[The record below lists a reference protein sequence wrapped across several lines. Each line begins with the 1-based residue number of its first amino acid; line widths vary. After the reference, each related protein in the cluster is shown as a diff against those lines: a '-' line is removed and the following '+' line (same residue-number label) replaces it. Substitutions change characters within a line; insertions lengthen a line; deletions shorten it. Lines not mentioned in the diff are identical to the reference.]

1 MKPKLTFLLALTF
14 LLTLFNNCYAGEITG
29 SRKIVL
35 LSLEKYVLPIIQ
47 SFNISKLK
55 RIGFDR
61 ADKTTTTFTPLEGE
75 KNINGYL
82 VTVRGMPQK
91 ENEPN
96 IMIGTVLLTGSMK
109 MQLPSFGIAMS
120 EKDKLNLKQLQAEL
134 PIMHEMILMYF
145 GKSLVSGGWK
155 LLTFN
160 RSIEDQSNLEDSSLS
175 LTMRA
180 PKLETYIKSKF
191 PSLEF
196 KSFYLDATRKK

>member
-96 IMIGTVLLTGSMK
+96 IMIGTVFLTGSMK
-109 MQLPSFGIAMS
+109 MQLPDLGIDMS
-120 EKDKLNLKQLQAEL
+120 ELQAEL
-134 PIMHEMILMYF
+134 PIAPEIILMYF

-160 RSIEDQSNLEDSSLS
+160 RSIQDQSKLEDSSLS

>member
-1 MKPKLTFLLALTF
+1 MRERKTKPLTFLLALTF

-29 SRKIVL
+29 SSKIVR
-35 LSLEKYVLPIIQ
+35 LSLEEYALPIIQ
-47 SFNISKLK
+47 SFNVSKLK
-55 RIGFDR
+55 KIGFDR
-61 ADKTTTTFTPLEGE
+61 ADKATANLPPIEGT
-75 KNINGYL
+75 KNINGYE
-82 VTVRGMPQK
+82 VIVRGIPQK

-96 IMIGTVLLTGSMK
+96 IMIGTVFLTGSTK
-109 MQLPSFGIAMS
+109 MRLLDLGIDMS
-120 EKDKLNLKQLQAEL
+120 DLQEEL
-134 PIMHEMILMYF
+134 PTMPEMILMWF

-160 RSIEDQSNLEDSSLS
+160 SSIEDQSKLEDSSLS

-196 KSFYLDATRKK
+196 KSFYLDATRK

>member
-1 MKPKLTFLLALTF
+1 MKTKITFLLSLTFLLVSSI
-14 LLTLFNNCYAGEITG
+14 NCYAEKKLG
-29 SRKIVL
+29 SSKMVR
-35 LSLEKYVLPIIQ
+35 LSLEKYALPIIQ
-47 SFNISKLK
+47 SFNVSKLK

-61 ADKTTTTFTPLEGE
+61 ADKATVNLPPIEGT
-75 KNINGYL
+75 KNINGYKVL
-82 VTVRGMPQK
+82 VRGIPQK

-96 IMIGTVLLTGSMK
+96 IMIGTVFLTGSMK
-109 MQLPSFGIAMS
+109 MQLPDLGIDMS
-120 EKDKLNLKQLQAEL
+120 ELQAEL
-134 PIMHEMILMYF
+134 PIASEIILMYF

-160 RSIEDQSNLEDSSLS
+160 RSIEDLSKLEDISLS

-196 KSFYLDATRKK
+196 QSFYLNAIR

>member
-1 MKPKLTFLLALTF
+1 MKTKLTFLLSLTF
-14 LLTLFNNCYAGEITG
+14 LLTLLNNCYAGEMTG
-29 SRKIVL
+29 SRKIVR
-35 LSLEKYVLPIIQ
+35 LSLEKYALPIIQ
-47 SFNISKLK
+47 SFNVSKLK

-61 ADKTTTTFTPLEGE
+61 ADKATVNLPPIEGT
-75 KNINGYL
+75 KNINGYKVL
-82 VTVRGMPQK
+82 VRGIPQK

-96 IMIGTVLLTGSMK
+96 IMIGTVFLTGSMK
-109 MQLPSFGIAMS
+109 MQLPDLGIDMS
-120 EKDKLNLKQLQAEL
+120 ELQAEL
-134 PIMHEMILMYF
+134 PIASEIILMYF

-160 RSIEDQSNLEDSSLS
+160 RSIEDLSKLEDISLS

-196 KSFYLDATRKK
+196 QSFYLDATRKK

>member
-1 MKPKLTFLLALTF
+1 MNKQLKFLLSLTF
-14 LLTLFNNCYAGEITG
+14 LLTLLNNCYAGEITG
-29 SRKIVL
+29 SRKIVR
-35 LSLEKYVLPIIQ
+35 LSLEKYALPIIQ
-47 SFNISKLK
+47 SFNVSKLK

-61 ADKTTTTFTPLEGE
+61 ADKATVNLPPIEGT
-75 KNINGYL
+75 KNINGYKVL
-82 VTVRGMPQK
+82 VRGIPQK

-96 IMIGTVLLTGSMK
+96 IMIGIVFLTGSMK
-109 MQLPSFGIAMS
+109 MQLPDLGIDMS
-120 EKDKLNLKQLQAEL
+120 ELQATL
-134 PIMHEMILMYF
+134 PIASEIILMYF

-160 RSIEDQSNLEDSSLS
+160 RSIEDLSKLEDISLS

-196 KSFYLDATRKK
+196 QSFYLDATRKK